1 MGQQGDRV
9 EPEVVEGGNLL
20 CEMIIGGR
28 DRVEPEEAE
37 GGAQCACLISIWI
50 LLR

>member
-1 MGQQGDRV
+1 M
-9 EPEVVEGGNLL
+9 VEGGNLL

-37 GGAQCACLISIWI
+37 GGAQCVFHKYMVIVKIGI
-50 LLR
+50 L